1 MPAVTMSAPQAPGA
15 ADVLAQAR
23 HENFP
28 VASRV
33 LPPAARAHLM
43 AIYGFA
49 RLVDDIGDEA
59 EGDRG
64 ALLDWVEH
72 ELRLAYTGEPTH
84 PLMRTLAR
92 TIRAC
97 DLPADPFERLIAANR
112 QDQVTTRYRDLDELL
127 AYCHLSAAPVGEL
140 VLRVFGLATPERI
153 ERSDQVCAGLQ
164 IVEHLQDIRED
175 RALGRIYLPQADMRR
190 CGCVEAD
197 LDAPTASTALRGVL
211 AIEAR
216 AARRLLAAGPGLV
229 RDLPLRPALAVA
241 AFVAG
246 GRAALDALERA
257 HWEVMAADPRP
268 SRLTMVRALGRT
280 LREAAK

>member
-1 MPAVTMSAPQAPGA
+1 MTPPRPPGA
-15 ADVLAQAR
+15 AAVLAQAR

-33 LPPAARAHLM
+33 LPAAERTHLM

-59 EGDRG
+59 EGDRD
-64 ALLDWVEH
+64 ALLDWLEG
-72 ELRLAYTGEPTH
+72 ELRLAYAGEPAH

-112 QDQVTTRYRDLDELL
+112 QDQVVTRYRDLDELL
-127 AYCHLSAAPVGEL
+127 AYCRLSAAPVGEL
-140 VLRVFGLATPERI
+140 VLRVFGEATPERI
-153 ERSDQVCAGLQ
+153 ERSDAVCAGLQ
-164 IVEHLQDIRED
+164 IVEHLQDVRED
-175 RALGRIYLPQADMRR
+175 RERGRVYLPQSDLRR
-190 CGCVEAD
+190 CGVTDAE
-197 LDAPTASTALRGVL
+197 LDAPYVSTALRGVL

-229 RDLPLRPALAVA
+229 RQLPRRPALAVA
-241 AFVAG
+241 GFVAG
-246 GRAALDALERA
+246 GRAALDALEDA
-257 HWEVMAADPRP
+257 HWEILAGDPRP
-268 SRLTMVRALGRT
+268 SRLTFARALGRT
-280 LREAAK
+280 LREAKK